1 MKNLEP
7 IQTRGYFWLPN
18 NPEEKLPGEL
28 RISEYG
34 QIELDLMGIFS
45 RENRQGGIEYL
56 AGQLTDIDRICGN
69 IYENGYVTLLKCI
82 QTRFQSNLFSSQ
94 ALELSSFLATIA
106 LVGVDYEQDELT
118 FNRFNFVVEGLD
130 DWLNFDTIRTS
141 VDFEVDDDIIKSV
154 KSGRADYNFQESP
167 SYTLND
173 GIEVQFCAPVL
184 SSAIFP
190 HRPLSFFSLTSQPYI
205 SLTSQ
210 EPKKI
215 DYFID
220 LADKVRKFISLAV
233 DQEIQ
238 MQSFTFLDELQ
249 GRTVDVRMYL
259 QMRLAREAEYKPSV
273 QKVLFTYWDVE
284 TRFEEIMNCWITQ
297 YESDKAG
304 HALNLYFAGA
314 WRESSLLDT
323 NLTFL
328 AQAIEVLHRETNPD
342 DRPMD
347 QQQFREI
354 KRKIFDLLPAD
365 IPPLIKTRI
374 GQVNQPSLRNRAK
387 AMMMPFENWFRDDE
401 ASDEF
406 ARRVSDTRNY
416 FTHYSGELS
425 IGLREGGEL
434 FDLYTKLEILLLL
447 HILEL
452 VGFDRCQIAQM
463 ITESQRLG
471 KALDTSTKEC
481 GNGNQSLT

>member
-7 IQTRGYFWLPN
+7 IQTKGYFWLPN
-18 NPEEKLPGEL
+18 NPEEKIPGEL
-28 RISEYG
+28 RISEHG

-45 RENRQGGIEYL
+45 RENRQKGIEYL
-56 AGQLTDIDRICGN
+56 TDQLTDFDRICGN
-69 IYENGYVTLLKCI
+69 IYEKRRVTLLKCI
-82 QTRFQSNLFSSQ
+82 QTSSQSNPFSFQ

-106 LVGVDYEQDELT
+106 LVGVDYGQDELT
-118 FNRFNFVVEGLD
+118 FNRLNFVVEGLD
-130 DWLNFDTIRTS
+130 DWLNFDTIKTS
-141 VDFEVDDDIIKSV
+141 VDYEVDGDIIKSV
-154 KSGRADYNFQESP
+154 KGGRADYKFQESP
-167 SYTLND
+167 SYTID
-173 GIEVQFCAPVL
+173 DDIDIQFCAPVK

-210 EPKKI
+210 EPRKI
-215 DYFID
+215 DYFIN

-238 MQSFTFLDELQ
+238 MQSFTFLDEIQ
-249 GRTVDVRMYL
+249 GRIRPVHMYL
-259 QMRLAREAEYKPSV
+259 QMRLARETEYKPRV
-273 QKVLFTYWDVE
+273 QKVLFTFGDVE
-284 TRFEEIMNCWITQ
+284 NRVAELMNRWITQ

-304 HALNLYFAGA
+304 HALNLYFSGA

-323 NLTFL
+323 NITFL

-354 KRKIFDLLPAD
+354 KRKIFDLLPTD
-365 IPPLIKTRI
+365 IPQLIKTRI

-387 AMMMPFENWFRDDE
+387 AMMVPFENWFRDGE

-416 FTHYSGELS
+416 FTHYSGELR
-425 IGLREGGEL
+425 IGLREGEEL

-447 HILEL
+447 HILKL
-452 VGFDRCQIAQM
+452 VGFDRGQIAQM
-463 ITESQRLG
+463 VNESQRLA
-471 KALDTSTKEC
+471 KALDTS
-481 GNGNQSLT
+481 L